1 VRSGW
6 RRTRRHRPWVQ
17 IPTADTIRLSV
28 SSVDAAR
35 ATTSVRDEDDERGW
49 SIEAWRFISTESAR
63 ALARTPA
70 FCATWRAL
78 VVRLV
83 RLGDLSE
90 QYLELRGE
98 QVDQFL
104 ATPSAPLDRRDAE
117 SAQPTAVPVG

>member
-1 VRSGW
+1 MRSGW
-6 RRTRRHRPWVQ
+6 RRTRRHRPCVQ

-35 ATTSVRDEDDERGW
+35 ATTSVRDEDDEPGW

-78 VVRLV
+78 VVRL
-83 RLGDLSE
+83 GDLSE

-104 ATPSAPLDRRDAE
+104 APPNAPLDRRDAE
-117 SAQPTAVPVG
+117 PAQPTAVPVG